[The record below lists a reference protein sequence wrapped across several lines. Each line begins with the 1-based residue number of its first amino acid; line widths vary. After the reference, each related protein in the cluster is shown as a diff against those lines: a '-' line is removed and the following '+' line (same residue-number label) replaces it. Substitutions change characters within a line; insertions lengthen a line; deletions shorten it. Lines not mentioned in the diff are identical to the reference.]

1 MVTSIARQSVIIKSK
16 TGNSILLGNY
26 ECGYALGL
34 LSKMAGLSADD
45 SFEDMQQ
52 WYEHVMSQ
60 LGDFTSEDERLMEV
74 LRITKNY
81 EPDPNVDTQVKELYQ
96 MGYDE
101 KRMWQM

>member
-34 LSKMAGLSADD
+34 LSKMAGLPEND
-45 SFEDMQQ
+45 SFEDMRQ

-60 LGDFTSEDERLMEV
+60 LDGFISEDERLTEV

-81 EPDPNVDTQVKELYQ
+81 EPAPNVDGQVKELYQ
-96 MGYDE
+96 MGYRE
-101 KRMWQM
+101 ERMWQM

>member
-34 LSKMAGLSADD
+34 LSKMAGLVEND
-45 SFEDMQQ
+45 SFEDMRQ
-52 WYEHVMSQ
+52 WYEHVMLQ
-60 LGDFTSEDERLMEV
+60 LDGFTSEDERLMEV

-81 EPDPNVDTQVKELYQ
+81 EPAPNVDGQVKELYH
-96 MGYDE
+96 MGYKE
-101 KRMWQM
+101 ERMWQM